1 VKKHLKDI
9 VKFLLFFALGILF
22 IWLSVRNLSSDDIQ
36 SIFTSL
42 KTANYFW
49 VVLCVF
55 VGILSHIIRARRWI
69 ILMEP
74 LGYTPPLRS
83 TFYAVMVGYLV
94 NMALPRFGEVTCC
107 AILNKY
113 EKVPFTKSLGTVVTE
128 RAFDLLIFLL
138 LFLFIMLTQA
148 SRFGEY
154 LEKYFI
160 SGLRQKIPSFDA
172 AFQTFLWT
180 SVGLALLVIVLAWI
194 YRRKLLRISLI
205 AKIWNLVRGFLS
217 GMKSLIHIKRPL
229 EFILLTVAMWILY
242 FLMVYLCFFSIVE
255 LKNLGLGAAFS
266 VLVLGSIG
274 VIVTPGGI
282 GLYPV
287 IVAET
292 LKTYGVS
299 YTTGLAFGWISWA
312 AQAFMIIITGSVALM
327 LLAINKKREE
337 ANDSNLSET

>member
-1 VKKHLKDI
+1 MKKHLKDI

-22 IWLSVRNLSSDDIQ
+22 IWLSVRNLSTDDIQ

-94 NMALPRFGEVTCC
+94 NMALPRFGEVTRCG
-107 AILNKY
+107 ILNKY
-113 EKVPFTKSLGTVVTE
+113 EKVPFNKSLGTVVTE
-128 RAFDLLIFLL
+128 RAFDMLIFLL

-154 LEKYFI
+154 LERYFF

-172 AFQTFLWT
+172 AFQTFLWA
-180 SVGLALLVIVLAWI
+180 SVGVFILLALLAWI
-194 YRRKLLRISLI
+194 YRRQLLRISLI

-217 GMKSLIHIKRPL
+217 GMKSLIRIKRPF
-229 EFILLTVAMWILY
+229 EFILLTIAMWFLY
-242 FLMVYLCFFSIVE
+242 FLMVYLCFFSLTE
-255 LKNLGLGAAFS
+255 LKSLGIGAAFS

-292 LKTYGVS
+292 LKTYGIE
-299 YTTGLAFGWISWA
+299 YTIGLALGWISWA

-327 LLAINKKREE
+327 LLAINKKRNE
-337 ANDSNLSET
+337 ANDSSPSQT